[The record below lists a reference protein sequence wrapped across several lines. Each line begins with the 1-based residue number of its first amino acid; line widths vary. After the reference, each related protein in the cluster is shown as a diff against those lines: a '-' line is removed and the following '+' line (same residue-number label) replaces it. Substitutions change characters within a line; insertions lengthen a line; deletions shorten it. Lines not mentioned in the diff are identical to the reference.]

1 MTVAVRL
8 LAVSL
13 LVVLFYYISSNILA
27 FEKAGMDHIMWIQ
40 GMRSTEMDLVMRVGT
55 VFGFEFF
62 FVLVPLLA
70 WWGDNK
76 HQKLGASLFTL
87 LLLVL
92 FCVSLLKAT
101 FTRPR
106 PFVINTSIA
115 DPNHADKIEF
125 SYPSG
130 HAWASTSFFFIA
142 KSMQGAVY
150 WLAAVVISAF
160 TLFSRVYFGVHYPH
174 DLAAGITCG
183 IILLILFTF
192 AERFLEHLF
201 SHSDS
206 FIHVEAS
213 STFSEKKSF
222 LSAHKKKQLFNL
234 PNAAAIVLLVVSAA
248 VNYTMDEAIKSK
260 QQGIIFVP
268 FCLLGFI
275 LCRPFIPH
283 MRCESLKFR
292 LIRLFVGVPIIFS
305 LYFIYRLGGPAMRPI
320 VATFVGGWL
329 FCVAPIVFMKLKL
342 VQPPPLPSSSSVGVI
357 KQE

>member
-1 MTVAVRL
+1 
-8 LAVSL
+8 
-13 LVVLFYYISSNILA
+13 
-27 FEKAGMDHIMWIQ
+27 
-40 GMRSTEMDLVMRVGT
+40 MDLLMRAFT

-70 WWGDNK
+70 WWGEPK
-76 HQKLGASLFTL
+76 YQKMGASLFTL

-106 PFVINTSIA
+106 PFVINTNIA

-130 HAWASTSFFFIA
+130 HAWASTSFFFLA
-142 KSMQGAVY
+142 KSMHHVAY
-150 WLAAVVISAF
+150 WVAAIFISAI

-201 SHSDS
+201 SQT
-206 FIHVEAS
+206 EAYIVNN
-213 STFSEKKSF
+213 EVGD
-222 LSAHKKKQLFNL
+222 KKKRFWSDHTRKQVFNM
-234 PNAAAIVLLVVSAA
+234 PNAAALVLLIVSTI
-248 VNYTMDEAIKSK
+248 VNFVISEDIKAK
-260 QQGIIFVP
+260 QQGILFVP

-275 LCRPFIPH
+275 LCRPFIPN
-283 MRCESLKFR
+283 MRCESLKYR
-292 LIRLFVGVPIIFS
+292 ILRVIVGVPIIFS
-305 LYFIYRLGGPAMRPI
+305 FYFLHRLGGPAGKPL
-320 VATFVGGWL
+320 VASLVGAWI
-329 FCVAPIVFMKLKL
+329 FCVAPLVFMKLNL
-342 VQPPPLPSSSSVGVI
+342 VKPPPSSPPSIAV